1 MPPCSWALLEVNDC
15 VCVAVC
21 SLFKTQIEVEFLEI
35 SQSIDGKMQYFDHE
49 KLDVYQVT
57 MEFVVSID
65 KCMEQFP
72 KGRAYL
78 VNQLQRAS
86 SSILLNI
93 SEGAGE
99 LSGNEKIRFYRMARR
114 SATECAGILDLARRL
129 MLLQKEQ
136 YDKDR
141 KLLIRIVAM
150 LSKMVKISNY
160 SQTATQTQS
169 LTSDQKHASL

>member
-99 LSGNEKIRFYRMARR
+99 LSGNEKIRFYSMARR
-114 SATECAGILDLARRL
+114 SATECAGILDL
-129 MLLQKEQ
+129 
-136 YDKDR
+136 Y
-141 KLLIRIVAM
+141 
-150 LSKMVKISNY
+150 
-160 SQTATQTQS
+160 
-169 LTSDQKHASL
+169 

>member
-72 KGRAYL
+72 EGSGYL
-78 VNQLQRAS
+78 VNQLRRAS

-99 LSGNEKIRFYRMARR
+99 LSGNEKIRFYSMARR
-114 SATECAGILDLARRL
+114 SATECAGILDL
-129 MLLQKEQ
+129 
-136 YDKDR
+136 Y
-141 KLLIRIVAM
+141 
-150 LSKMVKISNY
+150 
-160 SQTATQTQS
+160 
-169 LTSDQKHASL
+169 

>member
-1 MPPCSWALLEVNDC
+1 M
-15 VCVAVC
+15 
-21 SLFKTQIEVEFLEI
+21 
-35 SQSIDGKMQYFDHE
+35 E
-49 KLDVYQVT
+49 KC
-57 MEFVVSID
+57 I
-65 KCMEQFP
+65 EQFP
-72 KGRAYL
+72 GGRPYL
-78 VNQLQRAS
+78 VNQLHRAS

-129 MLLQKEQ
+129 MLLQEEQ
-136 YDKDR
+136 YNKER

-160 SQTATQTQS
+160 SQTAT
-169 LTSDQKHASL
+169 

>member
-1 MPPCSWALLEVNDC
+1 MPPRRWALLEVNDC

-21 SLFKTQIEVEFLEI
+21 ALFKIRIDLEFFEI
-35 SQSIDGKMQYFDHE
+35 SQSIEGKMQYFDHE

-72 KGRAYL
+72 EGRGYL
-78 VNQLQRAS
+78 INQLQRAS

-99 LSGNEKIRFYRMARR
+99 LAENGENI
-114 SATECAGILDLARRL
+114 
-129 MLLQKEQ
+129 
-136 YDKDR
+136 
-141 KLLIRIVAM
+141 KLFA
-150 LSKMVKISNY
+150 NG
-160 SQTATQTQS
+160 
-169 LTSDQKHASL
+169 HANAIAYF

>member
-21 SLFKTQIEVEFLEI
+21 ALFKIQIEVEFLEI

-78 VNQLQRAS
+78 VNQLRRAS

-99 LSGNEKIRFYRMARR
+99 LSGNEKIRFYSMARR
-114 SATECAGILDLARRL
+114 SATECAGILDL
-129 MLLQKEQ
+129 
-136 YDKDR
+136 Y
-141 KLLIRIVAM
+141 
-150 LSKMVKISNY
+150 
-160 SQTATQTQS
+160 
-169 LTSDQKHASL
+169 